1 MRPRLIAALAA
12 LALLAVPAA
21 ALAQSAGDE
30 QYTDP
35 FGDVNPPTQDDGTAN
50 DSPAPATDQ
59 TAQVPAQAPATD
71 SDSAAAA
78 DSSAGDSLPLTGFPA
93 ALVALLGALM
103 FGTGISVRR
112 RVQPPAALPR
122 WLVPAASYRARFGG
136 RRRRRLRR

>member
-1 MRPRLIAALAA
+1 MRRRLIAALAA

-50 DSPAPATDQ
+50 SSPAPATDQ
-59 TAQVPAQAPATD
+59 TAQAPATE
-71 SDSAAAA
+71 STTAAAA
-78 DSSAGDSLPLTGFPA
+78 DSNAGGSLPLTGVPA
-93 ALVALLGALM
+93 ALIALLGALM

-112 RVQPPAALPR
+112 RAQPPATLPR
-122 WLVPAASYRARFGG
+122 WVVPAASYRGRFGA